1 MVATQTLNEWLP
13 HLLDKPWLDSL
24 APELR
29 IVLAVSSLTL
39 IPIFVIA
46 MTAFTRIIIVL
57 SLVRQAL
64 GLQQTPPNSVLIALS
79 LFLTIFAMSG
89 VFEQINNK
97 ALLPY
102 ANGSIELSAAVSRG
116 IEPLKGFML
125 SQTDEVHFIRVL
137 DMAKVPVPQS
147 SADVSLTHLVPA
159 FMLSE
164 LTLAFKMAFLI
175 FLPFLMID
183 LLVASCLMALGMIM
197 VPPITVSLPLKIM
210 VFVLIDGWSLITG
223 SLVQSFM

>member
-39 IPIFVIA
+39 IPVFVIA

-102 ANGSIELSAAVSRG
+102 ANGSIELSAAVSNG